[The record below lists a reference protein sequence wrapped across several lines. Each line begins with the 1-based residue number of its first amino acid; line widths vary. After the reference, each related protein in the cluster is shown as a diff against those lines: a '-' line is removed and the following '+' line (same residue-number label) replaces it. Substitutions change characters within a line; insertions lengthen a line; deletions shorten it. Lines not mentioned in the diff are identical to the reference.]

1 MTKIRTQFSKEK
13 HNSSGYDKDMG
24 KTMTLPDQSLTIREL
39 LEKHSRGVALGVPEV
54 QGEYFD
60 TEVPRYDDL
69 TDMLNHKKALQEQ
82 QKELMKQIKKEQAAK
97 KAASVRD
104 KSLKEKPVVEDTEA
118 EKGVEKTDKKSP
130 PQ

>member
-1 MTKIRTQFSKEK
+1 MTKIRTQFSGVK

-24 KTMTLPDQSLTIREL
+24 VTKTLPDQSLTIREL
-39 LEKHSRGVALGVPEV
+39 LEKHSRGVALGVSEV
-54 QGEYFD
+54 KGEYFD

-69 TDMLNHKKALQEQ
+69 TDMLDHKKALDKQR
-82 QKELMKQIKKEQAAK
+82 KDLMAQIKKEKAEK

-118 EKGVEKTDKKSP
+118 EKGVDKKTP
-130 PQ
+130 EK

>member
-1 MTKIRTQFSKEK
+1 MTTIRTQFSGVK

-24 KTMTLPDQSLTIREL
+24 KTMTLPDQSLTIRQL
-39 LEKHSRGVALGVPEV
+39 LEKHSRGVALGVNEV
-54 QGEYFD
+54 KGEYFD

-69 TDMLNHKKALQEQ
+69 TDMLDHKKALDQ
-82 QKELMKQIKKEQAAK
+82 QRKDLMAQIKKEKAEK
-97 KAASVRD
+97 KSASVRD

>member
-1 MTKIRTQFSKEK
+1 MTNNKKKLMIHIGHST
-13 HNSSGYDKDMG
+13 GYNKDMG
-24 KTMTLPDQSLTIREL
+24 KFMTLPDQSLTIREL

-54 QGEYFD
+54 KGEYFD

-69 TDMLNHKKALQEQ
+69 TDMLNHKKALEEQ
-82 QKELMKQIKKEQAAK
+82 KKELMKQIKKEQAAK

-118 EKGVEKTDKKSP
+118 DKGVEKTDKKSP